1 MAKQSQTS
9 FVTSCGNASTEA
21 KENTLDLFKPRGA
34 AAPRRPTDNNQQ
46 NGVIT
51 NTPRFSQFGG
61 LSAPNKVGKTGMAVQ
76 KPGDGKKV
84 I

>member
-1 MAKQSQTS
+1 
-9 FVTSCGNASTEA
+9 
-21 KENTLDLFKPRGA
+21 
-34 AAPRRPTDNNQQ
+34 
-46 NGVIT
+46 
-51 NTPRFSQFGG
+51 

>member
-1 MAKQSQTS
+1 L
-9 FVTSCGNASTEA
+9 E
-21 KENTLDLFKPRGA
+21 LFKPRVA
-34 AAPRRPTDNNQQ
+34 SSPRKPTDNNQQ

-51 NTPRFSQFGG
+51 NTPRFSQLGG
-61 LSAPNKVGKTGMAVQ
+61 LSAPNKVGKSGMAVQ

>member
-1 MAKQSQTS
+1 M
-9 FVTSCGNASTEA
+9 
-21 KENTLDLFKPRGA
+21 DLFKPRGA
-34 AAPRRPTDNNQQ
+34 NQPRRPTDNNQQ

-51 NTPRFSQFGG
+51 NTPRFSQLGG
-61 LSAPNKVGKTGMAVQ
+61 LDAPNKTGSKNKMQVQ